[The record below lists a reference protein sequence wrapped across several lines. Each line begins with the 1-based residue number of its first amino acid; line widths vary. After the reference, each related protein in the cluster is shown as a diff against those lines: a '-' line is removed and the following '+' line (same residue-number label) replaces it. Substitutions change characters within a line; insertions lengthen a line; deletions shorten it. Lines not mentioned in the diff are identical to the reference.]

1 MLLKSGAD
9 ANLAMADGRTPMHIA
24 AESGNIGVIKL
35 LLENEADIFATDQVY
50 IGSIRTQSTVFQHWQ
65 IFQDGETALHKACKM
80 CNYSVLKCLID
91 YAKDNRPADFQDYI
105 NAVNTKGET
114 ALHYISILP
123 TSSGK
128 RLVSQHTGLT
138 VFSCS
143 FHPHVCN

>member
-1 MLLKSGAD
+1 
-9 ANLAMADGRTPMHIA
+9 MHIT
-24 AESGNIGVIKL
+24 AESGNIGVLKL
-35 LLENEADIFATDQVY
+35 LLENEADILATDQVY
-50 IGSIRTQSTVFQHWQ
+50 IRSIRTPSTVFQHRQ

-91 YAKDNRPADFQDYI
+91 YAKYNQPEDFQDYI

-128 RLVSQHTGLT
+128 RLVSQDTGLT
-138 VFSCS
+138 DINSYQQQQLPKSVVYNVLD
-143 FHPHVCN
+143 P